1 MKDSA
6 DNTTVDLFPTPKKR
20 GRPATGKAKTAAERQ
35 ANYRC
40 KKAHKECKDNLNIWI
55 EDLAKMKLDQL
66 AEHYQLSRE
75 AMIEKLI
82 NEAKTA
88 LNLKNAGL

>member
-1 MKDSA
+1 MKDTA
-6 DNTTVDLFPTPKKR
+6 DTTTVDLFPAPKKR
-20 GRPATGKAKTAAERQ
+20 GRPTTGKALTAAERQ

-55 EDLAKMKLDQL
+55 DELAKLKLEQL

-75 AMIEKLI
+75 AMLEKLI

-88 LNLKNAGL
+88 LNLKKAGL